1 MKYIKMFSLL
11 LVAGLLLTVLT
22 CGGFYWNLTK
32 NDGNFSRNTS
42 AAEQALRLELVE
54 TAKSWLG
61 TQEGSVQHLELL
73 DIYNT
78 HEPLA
83 QGYLVTPQDNWCA
96 TFSSAMAITCNLT
109 DIVPT
114 ECGCERQVGL
124 WQAIGRWEEDDLYRP
139 LPGDY
144 IYYAWDDN
152 WKFGD
157 CTGWSDHVG
166 IVVGTSGPFIKVIEG
181 NKDDAV
187 AYRIIF
193 RYHPEIRGY
202 GLPDF
207 ASKIK

>member
-1 MKYIKMFSLL
+1 MKRIGWITVVLVMTVVLLAQPAAAVELDIKGKSAVLMD
-11 LVAGLLLTVLT
+11 VATGTVL
-22 CGGFYWNLTK
+22 FEK
-32 NDGNFSRNTS
+32 N
-42 AAEQALRLELVE
+42 A
-54 TAKSWLG
+54 
-61 TQEGSVQHLELL
+61 
-73 DIYNT
+73 

-83 QGYLVTPQDNWCA
+83 QGYLVKPEDNWCA

-124 WQAIGRWEEDDLYRP
+124 WQAISQWEEDDHYRP

-181 NKDDAV
+181 NKDDTV
-187 AYRIIF
+187 AYRIIL

-207 ASKIK
+207 ASKTK